1 MILGP
6 EAGYGFQES
15 TCNPNIPSHFAP
27 ETGNEKYWK
36 HKNLQCLQF
45 SCLTPTPFVY
55 FSWSQKTKVLICF
68 SLRRGAGGRTG
79 AYCQDPLG
87 CTLLLFSQAL
97 SPRLL
102 CPHCQAWCSAHS
114 WIATQFCR
122 ICGRMNKW
130 MSRWMICASLAAARI
145 QSTRRGTYFKEED
158 IFFPLRPFCSARR
171 GQYGILPHTLQRKN
185 KIR

>member
-1 MILGP
+1 ML
-6 EAGYGFQES
+6 AVF
-15 TCNPNIPSHFAP
+15 
-27 ETGNEKYWK
+27 
-36 HKNLQCLQF
+36 L
-45 SCLTPTPFVY
+45 LTSTPFIY
-55 FSWSQKTKVLICF
+55 FSSSPENKVLICF

-114 WIATQFCR
+114 WIAMQFCR
-122 ICGRMNKW
+122 IRGRMNKW

-145 QSTRRGTYFKEED
+145 KYKGRDIFKEED
-158 IFFPLRPFCSARR
+158 IFFPLRPFCSAKK
-171 GQYGILPHTLQRKN
+171 GTIWDSASHTTKEKTKSDNRYLMFF
-185 KIR
+185 

>member
-45 SCLTPTPFVY
+45 SLPDSNPFHILL
-55 FSWSQKTKVLICF
+55 FISENKSSQSALAWEGE
-68 SLRRGAGGRTG
+68 LRGVTG

-114 WIATQFCR
+114 WIAMQFCR
-122 ICGRMNKW
+122 IRGRMNKW
-130 MSRWMICASLAAARI
+130 MSRWMTCKFGGS
-145 QSTRRGTYFKEED
+145 QDPEYKGGTYFKEED

-171 GQYGILPHTLQRKN
+171 GQYGILPHTLQRKQN
-185 KIR
+185 HR